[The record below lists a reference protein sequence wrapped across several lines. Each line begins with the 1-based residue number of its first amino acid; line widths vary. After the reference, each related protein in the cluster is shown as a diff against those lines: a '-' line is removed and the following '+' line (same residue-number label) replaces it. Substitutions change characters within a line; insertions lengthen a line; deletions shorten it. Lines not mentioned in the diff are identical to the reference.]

1 MLGFYMQKLNIFDYL
16 CSMKSTD
23 LINERIRSI
32 GEGVVFGYSDLN
44 LPADLQS
51 ASAMALSRMV
61 TDKQLR
67 KVGKGKFY
75 KPVVSRLGEM
85 PPMIEQMTKDLLFKD
100 GRRIGYITG
109 VPAFAQLGLTT
120 QISSKIMIGSLTY
133 KRPLKRAGY
142 EISYTKQLNVINDES
157 IPLLRILD
165 ALKFIKKIPATTT
178 NQVVEVLKAK
188 ISSLKEIELKSLI
201 KYGENYP
208 ASVKALLG
216 AILETIGYNG
226 INLKNMLSPFTK
238 YNLGISPAVL
248 PTKSNWNII

>member
-1 MLGFYMQKLNIFDYL
+1 MQKLNIFDYL
-16 CSMKSTD
+16 YSMKSTD
-23 LINERIRSI
+23 LINERIKSI

-44 LPADLQS
+44 LPADLLS

-61 TDKQLR
+61 RDNQLR

-75 KPVVSRLGEM
+75 KPIVSRLGEM

-133 KRPLKRAGY
+133 RRPLKRAGY
-142 EISYTKQLNVINDES
+142 EISFTKQLNVINDES

-178 NQVVEVLKAK
+178 NQVVEVLKNK
-188 ISSLKEIELKSLI
+188 IRSLKEIELKSLI
-201 KYGENYP
+201 NYGENYP
-208 ASVKALLG
+208 ASVIALLG

-226 INLKNMLSPFTK
+226 IILKNLLSPFTK

>member
-1 MLGFYMQKLNIFDYL
+1 
-16 CSMKSTD
+16 MKSTD
-23 LINERIRSI
+23 LILEQIRSI

-44 LPADLQS
+44 LPADLQG
-51 ASAMALSRMV
+51 AGAMALSRMV
-61 TDKQLR
+61 TDKQLK

-75 KPVVSRLGEM
+75 KPIVSRLGEM
-85 PPMIEQMTKDLLFKD
+85 PPMIEQLTKDLLFKD

-120 QISSKIMIGSLTY
+120 QISSKILIAGLAY

-142 EISYTKQLNVINDES
+142 DISYTKQLNVINDES

-188 ISSLKEIELKSLI
+188 IMSLTEIELKCLI
-201 KYGENYP
+201 SYVESYP

-216 AILETIGYNG
+216 AILDAIGYDG
-226 INLKNMLSPFTK
+226 GDLKRTLSPFTK
-238 YNLGISPAVL
+238 YNLNISTSVL
-248 PTKSNWNII
+248 PTKLNWNIK